1 MKKTISAFLMSVFI
15 VITILSSSALSA
27 DAVSK
32 KDNVFYSLKNDLGLS
47 TAAAC
52 GIMAN
57 IERESEF
64 DSRNVHIDS
73 NGLLSGG
80 LCMWNGGRF
89 RSLKNF
95 CNNNGYDYLSVEG
108 QIKYLKH
115 ELSSSYYKHIY
126 NYLKN
131 VSNNSSGAY
140 DAAYYW
146 CYYFE
151 IPANRSSAAHG
162 RGSLASSSYWPSYSK
177 KAEALNKPKLTSSAD
192 GKTLDFKEDDVR
204 VSWTSAGTS
213 CTGYTL
219 QFTSKNK
226 DGKYDWSRANE
237 VSLSAYRKTCLIKLK
252 TYGLGTFKVRVI
264 AKNPTKTVV
273 SNTVTYKAVCKNHV
287 YKTKIAVAPTE
298 KKTGLRTY
306 TCAKCG
312 KVVKQTMPSLSAK
325 QGVRPTS
332 TAKVSFSSTK
342 TSVTISVPKSNNI
355 SGYIIYKYVDKKYK
369 PYAALN
375 KGGGKVRISSL
386 SAGKTYI
393 YKIAAYTDVSGKMLL
408 DKKGRIIKVATVPN
422 EPKITSVSA
431 GAGSAKV
438 NWKAVSGADA
448 YAVYYKKDGDSAFT
462 KYGVFDKLTSVK
474 VKGLKRKKKYYFK
487 VKAINRS
494 NNNAYS
500 SSSNCVSAV
509 IK

>member
-108 QIKYLKH
+108 QIEYLKH

-177 KAEALNKPKLTSSAD
+177 KAEALNKPKISSSANS
-192 GKTLDFKEDDVR
+192 KSLDFKESKVK
-204 VSWTSAGTS
+204 VSWTDAGQS
-213 CTGYTL
+213 CTGYTV
-219 QFTSKNK
+219 QIAKKGSN
-226 DGKYDWSRANE
+226 GKYNWKNAKSI
-237 VSLSAYRKTCLIKLK
+237 SLSAKTKSY
-252 TYGLGTFKVRVI
+252 TYNLSKYGVGTFKVRVI
-264 AKNPTKTVV
+264 AKNSSKTV
-273 SNTVTYKAVCKNHV
+273 SSETISYKAVCKNHI
-287 YKTKIAVAPTE
+287 YKTKVITRPTAN
-298 KKTGLRTY
+298 KSGLRTY

-312 KVVKQTMPSLSAK
+312 NVLKQKAPSLSSK

-332 TAKVSFSSTK
+332 TAKVSFTSTK
-342 TSVTISVPKSNNI
+342 TSVTITVPKANNI
-355 SGYIIYKYVDKKYK
+355 SGYIIYKYIDKEYK
-369 PYAALN
+369 PYAALTQN
-375 KGGGKVRISSL
+375 GGKVKISSL

-393 YKIAAYTDVSGKMLL
+393 YKITAFTDVSGKALL
-408 DKKGRIIKVATVPN
+408 AKKSKVIKVATVPN

-438 NWKAVSGADA
+438 NWKAVSGAEA
-448 YAVYYKKDGDSAFT
+448 YAVYYKKDGDSAYT

-474 VKGLKRKKKYYFK
+474 VKGLKRKKKYYFR
-487 VKAINRS
+487 VKAINRG

-500 SSSNCVSAV
+500 PSSNCVSAV